1 MLRFLAD
8 HNFSEIII
16 AQVLAALPN
25 LDLIRAR
32 DIGMARTP
40 DSDILE
46 WAANSGR
53 IVLTHDIKTMVPYAW
68 ARVAAG
74 LPMPGVL
81 AVMLV
86 TPYHIASDDIVQS
99 ALYGRESEWA
109 NQVRYS
115 PLP

>member
-1 MLRFLAD
+1 MLQFLAD
-8 HNFSEIII
+8 HNFSEIVI
-16 AQVLAALPN
+16 AQVLAELPDI
-25 LDLIRAR
+25 DLVRVR
-32 DIGMARTP
+32 DIGMSQTS

-53 IVLTHDIKTMVPYAW
+53 IVLTHDIKTMVPDAW

-81 AVMLV
+81 AVTLV

>member
-8 HNFSEIII
+8 HNFSEIVI
-16 AQVLAALPN
+16 AQVLAVLLD

-32 DIGMARTP
+32 DIGMAQTP

-53 IVLTHDIKTMVPYAW
+53 IVLTHDIRTMVPDAW

-81 AVMLV
+81 AVTLA
-86 TPYHIASDDIVQS
+86 TPYNIASDDIIQS
-99 ALYGRESEWA
+99 ALYGQEIEWT

>member
-16 AQVLAALPN
+16 AQVLAVLPD
-25 LDLIRAR
+25 LDLVRAL

-53 IVLTHDIKTMVPYAW
+53 IVLTHDIKTMVSEAW

-81 AVMLV
+81 AVTLA
-86 TPYHIASDDIVQS
+86 TPYHIARNDIIQS
-99 ALYGRESEWA
+99 ALYGLERDWT
-109 NQVRYS
+109 NQVKYS

>member
-8 HNFSEIII
+8 HNFSEIVI
-16 AQVLAALPN
+16 AQVLAALPD

-32 DIGMARTP
+32 DIGMAQTP

-53 IVLTHDIKTMVPYAW
+53 IVLTHDIRTMVPDAW

-81 AVMLV
+81 AVTLA
-86 TPYHIASDDIVQS
+86 TSYNIASDDIIQS
-99 ALYGRESEWA
+99 ALYGQEIEWI

>member
-8 HNFSEIII
+8 HNFSEIVI

-25 LDLIRAR
+25 LDLVRAR
-32 DIGMARTP
+32 DIGMAQTP

-46 WAANSGR
+46 WAANAGR
-53 IVLTHDIKTMVPYAW
+53 IVLTHDIKTMVPDAW

-81 AVMLV
+81 AVTLA
-86 TPYHIASDDIVQS
+86 TPYHIVSDDIVQS
-99 ALYGRESEWA
+99 ALYGQESEWA

-115 PLP
+115 PIP